1 MSLFGCRTCKAHESE
16 VEFLR
21 TRVKELT
28 DQISNMADNHLQA
41 RLEASKHV
49 PSRPQSDDAPA
60 ATAPRS
66 GAKRYQNWRS
76 RADRPVPQTP
86 EELEAQ
92 TRYLEQE
99 FKVGAEA

>member
-1 MSLFGCRTCKAHESE
+1 MKLFGCATCEALKSE
-16 VEFLR
+16 RDYLR
-21 TRVKELT
+21 ERVTLLT
-28 DQISNMADNHLQA
+28 YQISNMADNHLQA

-49 PSRPQSDDAPA
+49 PSRPQSDDAPV